1 MESVYLYGLK
11 PGELVIPEKE
21 VFRYLGYMG
30 HTPQAYDAQLIAE
43 GIRKTEDVAAP
54 KACYGLF
61 DISIEEERITLP
73 YGEVHSGSLSKWIS
87 GCTKA
92 YIFAA
97 TVGAGV
103 DRMIKTAAFRSMS
116 EAAILQA
123 CGAAAVEEFCNI
135 LNRKLDRESEE
146 NGRNNVKRYSP
157 GYGDLELEENQKGV
171 FAVLNP
177 GKHIGLS
184 LMDTFIMSPEKS
196 VTAIIG
202 VKEECS

>member
-1 MESVYLYGLK
+1 MGTVYQFSLK
-11 PGELVIPEKE
+11 PGELRIPEKE
-21 VFRYLGYMG
+21 VYRYLGYMG
-30 HTPQAYDAQLIAE
+30 HTPQEDDARRIAE

-61 DISIEEERITLP
+61 DIKVEDGYVTMP
-73 YGEVHSGSLSKWIS
+73 YGRVHSKSLSKWIS
-87 GCTKA
+87 GCSSA

-97 TVGAGV
+97 TVGAPV

-135 LNRKLDRESEE
+135 LNEKLDAESAE
-146 NGRNNVKRYSP
+146 NGRCNVKRYSP
-157 GYGDLELEENQKGV
+157 GYGDLELKENQKGV
-171 FAVLNP
+171 FAVLTP
-177 GKHIGLS
+177 GKYIALS

-202 VKEECS
+202 VKEG